1 MWLFSCSFFH
11 APFSTLYVSIIF
23 AILITVCLG
32 VVGFSCGSADKEA
45 ACNEGDLGSIPELGR
60 SLGEW
65 KGYLLQYSGLENSVD
80 CYSPWG
86 HKESGRPSDF
96 NFHFGVVLFGF
107 ILFGALCVSWNWMSI
122 FLPRLGKFQLSSL
135 QVCFLPLFL
144 SLAPSGILIRR
155 TLEHLVLAETSLKLS
170 SSLFILFFCF
180 TECFPLFCL
189 PTHWSI
195 PLYHLFYC

>member
-1 MWLFSCSFFH
+1 MGVPLYVMWLCSCSFFH

-107 ILFGALCVSWNWMSI
+107 ILFGTLCVSWNWMSI
-122 FLPRLGKFQLSSL
+122 FLPRLGKFSAVISSSMFSASFSIS
-135 QVCFLPLFL
+135 CSFWDPYKEN
-144 SLAPSGILIRR
+144 IR
-155 TLEHLVLAETSLKLS
+155 TLGAG
-170 SSLFILFFCF
+170 
-180 TECFPLFCL
+180 
-189 PTHWSI
+189 
-195 PLYHLFYC
+195 